1 MHFLDTP
8 IAYLKGVGP
17 MRADLLKIELNIFT
31 FSDLLTYFPF
41 RYTDRSKIH
50 KISALNAEMPY
61 IQLKGK
67 VIRFEEKGQKR
78 SKRLIAH
85 FQDESGIT
93 ELIWFKGI
101 RWIKQGIKL
110 NTDYLVFGK
119 PSVFQNNIN
128 IATA

>member
-61 IQLKGK
+61 IQLK
-67 VIRFEEKGQKR
+67 R
-78 SKRLIAH
+78 
-85 FQDESGIT
+85 ESYS
-93 ELIWFKGI
+93 F
-101 RWIKQGIKL
+101 
-110 NTDYLVFGK
+110 
-119 PSVFQNNIN
+119 
-128 IATA
+128 